1 MGRKAEPGQLRGRGS
16 YIQLESCQ
24 DTKEDSERNSIVFL
38 ELPKVF
44 LLPRT

>member
-16 YIQLESCQ
+16 YIQLKSCQ
-24 DTKEDSERNSIVFL
+24 DTKEDTVRNNIVSL